1 MDAQWE
7 QMTRNQTRFSILKQ
21 RELERK
27 KKYSNINLIESLVEI
42 IKNIFRTLMQ
52 QLQEENTHIADEQ
65 KAHTNY
71 MENVVFTNQPTI
83 EYFSQFNTSTR

>member
-1 MDAQWE
+1 MDAQWD

-27 KKYSNINLIESLVEI
+27 KKYLNLNLIERPNLTQHF
-42 IKNIFRTLMQ
+42 FRALMQ
-52 QLQEENTHIADEQ
+52 QLQEENNHIADEQ
-65 KAHTNY
+65 KARNNY
-71 MENVVFTNQPTI
+71 LDNVVFTNQPTM